1 MAQTSG
7 RKVVVVTG
15 GSAGVGRATVREF
28 AKAGYDVA
36 ILARGQAGIDGAAV
50 DVQEAGGRAG
60 AELRATGSNVTIGTV
75 TLPGVNTT
83 QFNWNLTRMP
93 EHPMPVPPIVQPE
106 VCARAIRF
114 CAEHPRRNMWVGIST
129 AYTVLGNRIAQRW
142 PSTGTSARPG

>member
-50 DVQEAGGRAG
+50 DVQEAGGRALSCG
-60 AELRATGSNVTIGTV
+60 RPAAT
-75 TLPGVNTT
+75 
-83 QFNWNLTRMP
+83 
-93 EHPMPVPPIVQPE
+93 
-106 VCARAIRF
+106 
-114 CAEHPRRNMWVGIST
+114 
-129 AYTVLGNRIAQRW
+129 
-142 PSTGTSARPG
+142 